1 MKWIKK
7 LEPSRVYAVIAAIF
21 TLAAAAGFSI
31 FTEDIKTAL
40 IGLVGALLSLVAGEA
55 TRGQVVPNAKVLAYV
70 EDPRDR
76 HVEIKSGEAY
86 IEPEEG
92 LENQVI
98 QAAYTGRHRAEP

>member
-7 LEPSRVYAVIAAIF
+7 MEPSRVYAVIAAIF

-31 FTEDIKTAL
+31 FTEDIKAAIL
-40 IGLVGALLSLVAGEA
+40 GLVAALFSLVAGEA
-55 TRGQVVPNAKVLAYV
+55 TRGQVVPNAKVLAYI